1 MLAHTGAST
10 GTIAVSERTSSDICR
25 HFLNLIELLWTI
37 SLFSPPILLLCIVTK
52 IFLHIYYGI
61 QVKLDF
67 SLQLSSSDPSPQ
79 SSLPSQRWRSST
91 QASLLHFTIPAEQF
105 PPGTGADDQEKI
117 KNYHLWI
124 SLLESIDCKTQKAG
138 TNGIFWGAYREEH
151 SLETPAGLWP
161 HLLFVPLTAAS
172 EDGFEKLRES
182 GPERWGLPSRHE
194 HWRPQDAKQQPL
206 HHLDRGQMPT
216 RA

>member
-1 MLAHTGAST
+1 M
-10 GTIAVSERTSSDICR
+10 SERTSSDICR
-25 HFLNLIELLWTI
+25 HFFNLIELLWTI

-105 PPGTGADDQEKI
+105 SPETGADDQEKI

-124 SLLESIDCKTQKAG
+124 CLLELMDCKTLCKDLKKGRDKWDLLRGLQGRAQSRNSSWSMATSPLCPTDRSEWRRIWKVE
-138 TNGIFWGAYREEH
+138 GIRPRKMRA
-151 SLETPAGLWP
+151 SLQARTLEASGRQT
-161 HLLFVPLTAAS
+161 TAS
-172 EDGFEKLRES
+172 SPPG
-182 GPERWGLPSRHE
+182 
-194 HWRPQDAKQQPL
+194 
-206 HHLDRGQMPT
+206 
-216 RA
+216 